1 SLTSSIPIMSKLK
14 TQPNNS
20 TQLMNIC
27 VIEAGM
33 TYEFKEEKFYVDLNN
48 KIFANHPYKTQID
61 EFLSDCVRKD
71 DMITVQDILHD
82 RYKSENQEK
91 LNKNGCVVQCMF
103 QKDEMMEDAE
113 YKVEKIHTVFIE
125 RTNIQPGDKKF
136 ERMENCINKTKDL
149 TEKCEKAFL
158 LCVCVLSEHMHDYGY
173 NESAK

>member
-1 SLTSSIPIMSKLK
+1 MKKIL
-14 TQPNNS
+14 
-20 TQLMNIC
+20 
-27 VIEAGM
+27 
-33 TYEFKEEKFYVDLNN
+33 FYVCTFVFVSFTVDSKKLGSAN
-48 KIFANHPYKTQID
+48 KHYNTCLT
-61 EFLSDCVRKD
+61 ETNVSED